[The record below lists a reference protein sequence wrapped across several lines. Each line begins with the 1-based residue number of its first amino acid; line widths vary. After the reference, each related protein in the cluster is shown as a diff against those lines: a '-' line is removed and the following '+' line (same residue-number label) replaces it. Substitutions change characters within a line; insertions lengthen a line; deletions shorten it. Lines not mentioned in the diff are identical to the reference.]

1 LTSDDANRLGM
12 EIMDSVFA
20 TQVVDGEYVPDT
32 DQLTLKDLVTSSLQ
46 MANADMGNFSSKM
59 WESLFWDPVFARPD
73 TVTSY
78 LNKVLDI
85 NQGNHTVSKSSSY
98 SDKGEGGVDFSIG
111 KLFSFGGKGGSESS
125 NSATFSELQEWLLQH
140 NYDVEIQGTMFVPKS
155 LSLKRVNL
163 NVLNRQETIFT
174 KSVQMRHV
182 DAPGT
187 LRVTSGSGSPV
198 ESEDNKKFRR
208 DMDALTGR
216 LNQLEP
222 RTQQLEGRIG
232 TVEPQLANAVAKENQ
247 LNDQVVALQ
256 SLTSQM
262 HIPNCSTHSS
272 EPNNLD
278 WARADCPGG
287 KTLTQFRFIGG
298 PGVLNG
304 GLMHVEYI
312 CC

>member
-1 LTSDDANRLGM
+1 
-12 EIMDSVFA
+12 
-20 TQVVDGEYVPDT
+20 
-32 DQLTLKDLVTSSLQ
+32 
-46 MANADMGNFSSKM
+46 
-59 WESLFWDPVFARPD
+59 
-73 TVTSY
+73 VTSY
-78 LNKVLDI
+78 LNKVLNI
-85 NQGNHTVSKSSSY
+85 NQGNHTVSKSSAY
-98 SDKGEGGVDFSIG
+98 SDKDDDGVNFSIG
-111 KLFSFGGKGGSESS
+111 KLFSFGGTSGSQSS

-140 NYDVEIQGTMFVPKS
+140 NYDVEIQGTIFVPKS

-163 NVLNRQETIFT
+163 NILNRQETIFT

-187 LRVTSGSGSPV
+187 LRVTTGSKSPV

-232 TVEPQLANAVAKENQ
+232 TVEPQLANAVAKGNQ
-247 LNDQVVALQ
+247 LNDQVAALQ

-272 EPNNLD
+272 DSGALD
-278 WARADCPGG
+278 WANAACPAG
-287 KTLTQFRFIGG
+287 KTLSQFHFVGG
-298 PGVLNG
+298 AGVLNG
-304 GLMHVEYI
+304 SNKMHVEYT